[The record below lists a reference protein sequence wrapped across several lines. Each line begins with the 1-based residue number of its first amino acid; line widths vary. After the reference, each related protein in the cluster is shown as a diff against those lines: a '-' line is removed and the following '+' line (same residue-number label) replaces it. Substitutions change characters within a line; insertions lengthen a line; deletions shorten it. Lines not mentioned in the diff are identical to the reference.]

1 MLRVAYV
8 LPALLRPSGWRTYAI
23 ALLRSIQEY
32 VEPVIFASAA
42 DAEEARSLF
51 PQKQVFVLPVT
62 QSAAL
67 TSLRGQLALLRC
79 YRAISSNAFPKVDQ
93 VHSLEA
99 YPTGLV
105 GSWLS
110 RRLGCPHALTAHGT
124 YGVVWHDLFL
134 DRLAYRRVLRHAS
147 LVLSVSQG
155 TETMLRRYFGSDLA
169 GARLRVILNGNDFT
183 KRVPQQQALERS
195 WPEVPTM
202 LSVGDIKPRKGQH
215 HSLAAFALVKKDLP
229 QARYWIVGKYQNNEY
244 YLNMQRYVAE
254 NDLKD
259 VSFLGTVS
267 DDELDRLYRL
277 ASLFVLTPQQ
287 EGLSFEG
294 FGLVYLEAGA
304 YGLPVVATRSGGVA
318 DAVKDGHTGLL
329 VEPGDVEGIAV
340 ALLRLLTN
348 PDLLRRMGREN
359 RLWAESL
366 TWERNAAEHYQAYQ
380 EVCQ

>member
-1 MLRVAYV
+1 LRVAYV
-8 LPALLRPSGWRTYAI
+8 LPTLLRPSGWRTYAY
-23 ALLRSIQEY
+23 AFLRSIQEY
-32 VEPVIFASAA
+32 VEPVIFASAE
-42 DAEEARSLF
+42 DAVEARSLF
-51 PQKQVFVLPVT
+51 PEWQVFVLPAT
-62 QSAAL
+62 QSAVL

-79 YRAISSNAFPKVDQ
+79 YRAISSSAFPKVDL

-134 DRLAYRRVLRHAS
+134 DRLAYRGVLRHSS

-155 TETMLRRYFGSDLA
+155 TERMVRRYFGSDLA

-183 KRVPQQQALERS
+183 KRVPQQRALERS
-195 WPEVPTM
+195 WPEVPTL

-215 HSLAAFALVKKDLP
+215 HSLAAFAQVKKELS

-244 YLNMQRYVAE
+244 YLDMQRFVAE
-254 NDLKD
+254 HHLQD

-267 DDELDRLYRL
+267 DDELDKLYRQ

-294 FGLVYLEAGA
+294 FGLVFLEAGA
-304 YGLPVVATRSGGVA
+304 FGLPVVATRSGGVP
-318 DAVKDGHTGLL
+318 DAVKDGLTGLL
-329 VEPGDVEGIAV
+329 AEPGDVEGIAA
-340 ALLRLLTN
+340 ALLRLLTD
-348 PDLLRRMGREN
+348 PDLLSHMGREN

-366 TWERNAAEHYQAYQ
+366 TWERNAAEHYRAYQ
-380 EVCQ
+380 EVSQ

>member
-1 MLRVAYV
+1 MRIAYV
-8 LPALLRPSGWRTYAI
+8 LPKLLRPSGWRTYVV
-23 ALLRSIQEY
+23 ALMQSIQEY
-32 VEPVIFASAA
+32 VEPVIIVSAE
-42 DAEEARSLF
+42 DAAEARSLF
-51 PQKQVFVLPVT
+51 PEWPVYILPVT

-67 TSLRGQLALLRC
+67 SNPRGLLALLRC
-79 YRAISSNAFPKVDQ
+79 YRAISSGAFPEVDL

-134 DRLAYRRVLRHAS
+134 DRLAYRGVLRHAS
-147 LVLSVSQG
+147 LVLPVSQG
-155 TETMLRRYFGSDLA
+155 TERLVRRYFGSELA
-169 GARLRVILNGNDFT
+169 DARVHVILNGNDFT

-195 WPEVPTM
+195 WPDVPTL
-202 LSVGDIKPRKGQH
+202 LSVGDVKPRKGQQ
-215 HSLAAFALVKKDLP
+215 HSLEAFARVKKEIP
-229 QARYWIVGKYQNNEY
+229 QVRYWIVGNYRQNEY
-244 YLNMQRYVAE
+244 YLQMQRYIAE
-254 NDLKD
+254 NHLRN
-259 VSFLGTVS
+259 VSFFGTVIG
-267 DDELDRLYRL
+267 DELDRLYRQ
-277 ASLFVLTPQQ
+277 ASLFVLTPKQ

-304 YGLPVVATRSGGVA
+304 YGVPVVATRSGGVP
-318 DAVKDGHTGLL
+318 DAVKDGLTGLL
-329 VEPGDVEGIAV
+329 AEPGDVEGIAA

-366 TWERNAAEHYQAYQ
+366 TWERNAAEHYRAYQ
-380 EVCQ
+380 ELLQ